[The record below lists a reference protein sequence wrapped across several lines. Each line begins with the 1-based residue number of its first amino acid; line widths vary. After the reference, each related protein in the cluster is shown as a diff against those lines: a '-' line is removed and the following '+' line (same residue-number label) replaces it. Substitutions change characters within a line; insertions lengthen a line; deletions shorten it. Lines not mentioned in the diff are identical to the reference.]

1 MEEIELLREEMR
13 RVLQFLRWH
22 AHWWVNMAHL
32 RALEGTEREG
42 VIAYATRQANI
53 CRDIAAKFELS
64 WARHLTEIC
73 ELSSVPV
80 SMPLPD
86 LSIPEL
92 PPP

>member
-1 MEEIELLREEMR
+1 
-13 RVLQFLRWH
+13 
-22 AHWWVNMAHL
+22 MAHL
-32 RALEGTEREG
+32 RTLAGTEREG

-53 CRDIAAKFELS
+53 RRNIAAKFELS
-64 WARHLTEIC
+64 WARHLTDIC
-73 ELSSVPV
+73 EPSSDPV